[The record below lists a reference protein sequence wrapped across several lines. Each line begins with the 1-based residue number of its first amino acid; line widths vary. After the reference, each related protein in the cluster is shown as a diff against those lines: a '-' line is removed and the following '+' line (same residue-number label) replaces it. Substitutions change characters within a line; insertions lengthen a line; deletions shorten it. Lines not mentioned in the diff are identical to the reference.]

1 MTYGA
6 YAQLSTATTPA
17 LIVYLI
23 DISKSMGLPIGN
35 KRRVD
40 IVQEALSVALRRM
53 VFLSTRGS
61 RISPRYHVAIYAYSE
76 RVYDLVGGIQPI
88 DRLAS
93 LEVSKLELD
102 TTTNTAL
109 GFQHVEELLK
119 EHIGRYQTCPA
130 PLVCHLTDGQFTGND
145 PAPIVKRIQSLR
157 VNDGAVLVENIFL
170 NDKMLVVG
178 GIGDL
183 KSWSGITQDT
193 RFTDDDDGR
202 YAHHLRGLSSPL
214 PASYHSVMMQQGYRI
229 APNAVMMLPGMDLSL
244 IEMGFV
250 MSAATRIR

>member
-6 YAQLSTATTPA
+6 YAQLATATTPA

-23 DISKSMGLPIGN
+23 DISKSMGLLVGN

-40 IVQEALSVALRRM
+40 VVQESLSVALRRM

-119 EHIGRYQTCPA
+119 EHITRYQSCPA
-130 PLVCHLTDGQFTGND
+130 PLVCHLTDGQFTGAD
-145 PAPIVKRIQSLR
+145 PAPVVKRIQSMR
-157 VNDGAVLVENIFL
+157 VN
-170 NDKMLVVG
+170 
-178 GIGDL
+178 
-183 KSWSGITQDT
+183 SWAGITPDT

-202 YAHHLRGLSSPL
+202 YAHHLRSLSSPL
-214 PASYHSVMMQQGYRI
+214 PTSYHSVMMQQGYRI
-229 APNAVMMLPGMDLSL
+229 SSNAVMMLPGIDLSL